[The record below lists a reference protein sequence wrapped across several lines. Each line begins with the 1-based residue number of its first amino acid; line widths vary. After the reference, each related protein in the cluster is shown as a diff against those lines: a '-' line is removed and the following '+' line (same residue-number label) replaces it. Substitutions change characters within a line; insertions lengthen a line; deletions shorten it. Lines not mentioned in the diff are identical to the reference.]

1 VLAKILAFGPSFLK
15 PEFWIDKAGA
25 SVVWVVTAII
35 FAESGLFFGFFLPGD
50 SLLFFVGFLTSD
62 GARQFAEEQTSVEL
76 LPAIDA
82 LPALPVLLVL
92 FFLAAVLGDQVGYLF
107 GRRVGPALFDRPDSR
122 LFKQAHVA
130 KAHAFLEKNG
140 PKTIFLA
147 RFIPIVRTFAPI
159 VAGVGKMNYRT
170 FITYNIVGGLA
181 WAVGVTSLGHFLGNI
196 DFIRE
201 NIEYTI
207 IAVVLISLLP
217 VFIELYRSRRHVK
230 EIAEIVGDEVEDLIE
245 DIGDEVEEAV
255 ENIVDRVLGDGED
268 DDGGDDAGRGR
279 PGKLSKGG
287 PTPR

>member
-1 VLAKILAFGPSFLK
+1 VFAKILAIGPSFLK

-25 SVVWVVTAII
+25 SAAWVVTAII

-62 GARQFAEEQTSVEL
+62 GAREFAIEQKAHFDL
-76 LPAIDA
+76 LPAIDG
-82 LPALPVLLVL
+82 LPPLPVLLVL
-92 FFLAAVLGDQVGYLF
+92 FFVAAVAGDQVGYLF

-122 LFKQAHVA
+122 LFKQAHVN

-159 VAGVGKMNYRT
+159 VAGVGKMHYRT
-170 FITYNIVGGLA
+170 FITYNVVGGFV

-196 DFIRE
+196 TFIRD

-217 VFIELYRSRRHVK
+217 VFIELYRSRKHVK
-230 EIAEIVGDEVEDLIE
+230 EVAEIVADEVEDLVE

-255 ENIVDRVLGDGED
+255 ENILDRVLGED
-268 DDGGDDAGRGR
+268 DDDDEDGGE
-279 PGKLSKGG
+279 PKTNLSKGG
-287 PTPR
+287 PTTR

>member
-1 VLAKILAFGPSFLK
+1 MLAKILAIGPSFLK
-15 PEFWIDKAGA
+15 PEFWIDKAGSSA
-25 SVVWVVTAII
+25 AWVVMAII

-62 GARQFAEEQTSVEL
+62 GAREFAIEQKDHFDL
-76 LPAIDA
+76 LPAIEG
-82 LPALPVLLVL
+82 LPPLPLLLIL
-92 FFLAAVLGDQVGYLF
+92 FFIAAVAGDQVGYLF

-122 LFKQAHVA
+122 LFKQSHVA
-130 KAHAFLEKNG
+130 KAHSFLEKNG

-170 FITYNIVGGLA
+170 FITYNVVGGFV

-196 DFIRE
+196 SFIRD

-217 VFIELYRSRRHVK
+217 VFIELYRSRRHVE
-230 EIAEIVGDEVEDLIE
+230 EIVEIVGEELEEAAE
-245 DIGDEVEEAV
+245 DIL
-255 ENIVDRVLGDGED
+255 DRVLGDD
-268 DDGGDDAGRGR
+268 DDEVKD
-279 PGKLSKGG
+279 G
-287 PTPR
+287 PTTR

>member
-1 VLAKILAFGPSFLK
+1 MLAKILAIGPSFLK

-62 GARQFAEEQTSVEL
+62 GAREFALEQKGIDL

-82 LPALPVLLVL
+82 LPPLPVLLAL
-92 FFLAAVLGDQVGYLF
+92 FFVAAVLGDQVGYLF

-122 LFKQAHVA
+122 LFKQAHVQ
-130 KAHAFLEKNG
+130 KAHDFLEKNG

-159 VAGVGKMNYRT
+159 VAGVGRMNYRT
-170 FITYNIVGGLA
+170 FITYNVVGGFV
-181 WAVGVTSLGHFLGNI
+181 WAVGVTSLGHFLGNVE
-196 DFIRE
+196 FIRD

-230 EIAEIVGDEVEDLIE
+230 EIADIVGDEVEDLIE

-255 ENIVDRVLGDGED
+255 ENIIDRVMGD
-268 DDGGDDAGRGR
+268 DDEPGDTNDEKSGGTD
-279 PGKLSKGG
+279 KLSKGG
-287 PTPR
+287 PTTR